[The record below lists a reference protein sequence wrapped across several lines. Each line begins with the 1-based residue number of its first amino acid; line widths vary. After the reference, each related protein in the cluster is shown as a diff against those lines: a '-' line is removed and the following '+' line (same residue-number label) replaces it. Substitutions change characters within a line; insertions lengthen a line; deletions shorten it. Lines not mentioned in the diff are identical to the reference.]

1 MACQESSIKV
11 GDVINKE
18 LLEILN
24 CQLNR
29 LQLVESNKI
38 GATRLVP
45 KVEEVGGTQGVPAQA
60 HHSALLGLPNLDK
73 DADHQTCQHHGNA
86 RVETGEGVSYWATG
100 CR

>member
-29 LQLVESNKI
+29 LQLVESNEI

-45 KVEEVGGTQGVPAQA
+45 KVEEVLRVYQLRPIT
-60 HHSALLGLPNLDK
+60 ALLGLQDLDK
-73 DADHQTCQHHGNA
+73 DADHQICIFDCHKYIGSH
-86 RVETGEGVSYWATG
+86 
-100 CR
+100 

>member
-1 MACQESSIKV
+1 MACQESSNKV

-45 KVEEVGGTQGVPAQA
+45 KVEEVPRVYQLRPPIT
-60 HHSALLGLPNLDK
+60 LLCLDYK
-73 DADHQTCQHHGNA
+73 ILTKMPTT
-86 RVETGEGVSYWATG
+86 RLVSIMG
-100 CR
+100 

>member
-11 GDVINKE
+11 GDVIKKE
-18 LLEILN
+18 LLEILK

-45 KVEEVGGTQGVPAQA
+45 KVEEVPRVYQLRPIT
-60 HHSALLGLPNLDK
+60 LLCLDYK
-73 DADHQTCQHHGNA
+73 ILTKMPTINI
-86 RVETGEGVSYWATG
+86 
-100 CR
+100 

>member
-1 MACQESSIKV
+1 MACQESSNKV

-45 KVEEVGGTQGVPAQA
+45 KVEEVPRPGCTSSGPSPC
-60 HHSALLGLPNLDK
+60 SAWTTK
-73 DADHQTCQHHGNA
+73 
-86 RVETGEGVSYWATG
+86 S
-100 CR
+100 

>member
-1 MACQESSIKV
+1 MACQESSNKV

-29 LQLVESNKI
+29 LQLVESDKI

-45 KVEEVGGTQGVPAQA
+45 KVEEVPRVYHLRPIT
-60 HHSALLGLPNLDK
+60 LLIKMPTTRYACLTAINI
-73 DADHQTCQHHGNA
+73 
-86 RVETGEGVSYWATG
+86 
-100 CR
+100 

>member
-1 MACQESSIKV
+1 MACQESSNKV

-45 KVEEVGGTQGVPAQA
+45 KVYQLRPIT
-60 HHSALLGLPNLDK
+60 LLCLDYK
-73 DADHQTCQHHGNA
+73 ILTKMPTLNI
-86 RVETGEGVSYWATG
+86 
-100 CR
+100 